1 MLCALMIYEV
11 LMTDIKLFDT
21 IALLEDIPDEN
32 LRRGNV
38 GAIVHIHNDGEA
50 FEVEFVDNSGHT
62 YGLLP
67 LTPDQF
73 VVLSHEALEK
83 IAA

>member
-1 MLCALMIYEV
+1 MK
-11 LMTDIKLFDT
+11 DIKLFDT
-21 IALLEDIPDEN
+21 VALLEDIPDEN
-32 LRRGNV
+32 LGRGNV
-38 GAIVHIHNDGEA
+38 GAVVHIHEDGAA
-50 FEVEFVDNSGHT
+50 FEVEFVNNDGRT

-73 VVLSHEALEK
+73 IVLSHEAMEK